1 MSEGKGIMVN
11 GNMSSDSACD
21 ILIVW
26 FLWEEY
32 FEFDEQCTDRLSKDV
47 FLL

>member
-32 FEFDEQCTDRLSKDV
+32 FEFDEQNR
-47 FLL
+47 